1 MNLVIYIR
9 VILKMVKKMAKENSI
24 TKHQVVSLR
33 NLEDHYKG
41 QFKKDYRTGFGLMRY
56 ANGDTY
62 EGEWFED

>member
-1 MNLVIYIR
+1 
-9 VILKMVKKMAKENSI
+9 MAKENSI